1 MAKSKKSKP
10 LSKQAAQNII
20 TSSKFIDFTQSEID
34 QAKSKLEEPI
44 EDKDQLSDDDLD
56 GMGHA
61 IEFDISPITP
71 DEAEKLEV
79 DFMHLVDAEISSSYQ
94 LEVED
99 VEILRRY
106 WNIHRNLNPWKSSE
120 SKM

>member
-61 IEFDISPITP
+61 FEFDIPSITP
-71 DEAEKLEV
+71 DEALKLEV
-79 DFMHLVDAEISSSYQ
+79 DFMHLIDAEISLSYQ

-106 WNIHRNLNPWKSSE
+106 WNIHRNLNPWKSGE